1 MTNSGKFQKGKP
13 GGPGRPKGGRNRL
26 SEALLSM
33 LAKDFEEHGA
43 QAIQT
48 VREEHPDT
56 YLRVAASLVPKELVV
71 ADKTHEEALR
81 ELAQDDS

>member
-1 MTNSGKFQKGKP
+1 MASDGKFQKGKP

-33 LAKDFEEHGA
+33 LAKDFEEFGEE
-43 QAIQT
+43 AIRT
-48 VREEHPDT
+48 VRRDHPET

-81 ELAQDDS
+81 ELAQDDT